1 MKYIRGRCG
10 ASPKEDLHELWHR
23 IVFSMAV
30 SNTDDHLRNY
40 GFIMTRRGW
49 RLSPAYDVNP
59 SPDGENLSLT
69 VNGTDSMIDLGLA
82 MEVAPYFEMSAEE
95 AGRYIKSTTAMV
107 RESWEPLARRYG
119 ASSGSIARMR
129 PAFMACQ

>member
-1 MKYIRGRCG
+1 MK
-10 ASPKEDLHELWHR
+10 DELWWR

-30 SNTDDHLRNY
+30 SNTDDHLRNH
-40 GFIMTRRGW
+40 GFIMTPRGW

-59 SPDGENLSLT
+59 SPEGENLSLT
-69 VNGTDSMIDLGLA
+69 VNGTDSLIDLGLA
-82 MEVAPYFEMSAEE
+82 MEVAPYFEMSSEE
-95 AGRYIKSTTAMV
+95 ARRYIESTTTMV

-129 PAFMACQ
+129 PAFMACL